1 MVGLV
6 CIHLSWWPMGLRGD
20 LQTTQIDTKTR
31 GCSLQID
38 TGAPLLRT
46 VPIQYM
52 SLNWYLYGT
61 LTPTSQSLVQEGTLQ
76 ATQKETQTPTWP
88 QNSLANQL
96 SCL

>member
-1 MVGLV
+1 
-6 CIHLSWWPMGLRGD
+6 MGLHGD
-20 LQTTQIDTKTR
+20 LQTTQIDSKTR

-38 TGAPLLRT
+38 TGAQLLRT

-52 SLNWYLYGT
+52 SLNLQSLNWYLYGT
-61 LTPTSQSLVQEGTLQ
+61 LTPTFQSLVQEGTLQ

-88 QNSLANQL
+88 QHSSANQL